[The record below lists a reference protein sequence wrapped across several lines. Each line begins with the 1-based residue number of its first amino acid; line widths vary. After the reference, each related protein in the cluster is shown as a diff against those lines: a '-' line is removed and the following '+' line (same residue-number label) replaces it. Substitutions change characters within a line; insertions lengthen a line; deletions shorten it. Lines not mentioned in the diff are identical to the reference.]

1 MHGVWDPISFGS
13 QIIFWSRRTSNI
25 NNETG
30 EDMEGESQ
38 KTSSGS
44 EVYCKIFAF
53 ILPFRIITIN
63 NMTMILSINKQPS
76 DGD

>member
-1 MHGVWDPISFGS
+1 MRGVGTLSVLAIKKILS
-13 QIIFWSRRTSNI
+13 QRTSNI
-25 NNETG
+25 NETG

-38 KTSSGS
+38 TKTTSGS
-44 EVYCKIFAF
+44 KVHLEIYTC